1 MYFASRKA
9 KDYNA
14 RFGTLVSS
22 ARKPAR
28 EVRQKSFS
36 IEAMGDY

>member
-1 MYFASRKA
+1 MYFASRED

-22 ARKPAR
+22 ALSLLG